1 MPGSLRGKRTE
12 VFGMREFSTAHMRR
26 VQADPDEPDPAEVR
40 RNRRLLILNG
50 GLVFMSMTLAS
61 SDMLL
66 PAFVQ
71 SLTASSVAVGL
82 VGALMR
88 IGWAWPQIFISRIV
102 EGRRRKMPFLL
113 LAGGMRSTV
122 WLVIAGLTYLMG
134 GRQSFYFLCCFL
146 VLYAISTSMMGIWN
160 VPWMD
165 IVGKVVP
172 PRERSRLF
180 AVRRLCGGITAMAAG
195 GVITFVLSDRSG
207 IAFPSNYAALFLLA
221 GLGNALSVFVF
232 SRIREP
238 VGPVRY
244 LRQPLSNY
252 LNTGF
257 RLLKNDPDYRRLC
270 GMQVLWSFM
279 MMGAPFYVPYAITDL
294 GFGLVFVGVFVSVM
308 QVSTVLSNALWAH
321 VGHRKGN
328 RSLLV
333 YGSYLMA
340 LSVAV
345 PLLARYVP
353 SLSFAPLS
361 NWGIDWAFDPHV
373 AFYAL
378 TFVLSGFASS
388 AMFNGRMAYV
398 LELAPENRRP
408 TYTSFLNMFALPQGF
423 LPVLAGLLVAWI
435 SYRPMFWIALLFVP
449 PTVYFVHRLGEG
461 GRPRSG

>member
-1 MPGSLRGKRTE
+1 
-12 VFGMREFSTAHMRR
+12 MREFSSAHWRR
-26 VQADPDEPDPAEVR
+26 VAAEEPDPAEVR
-40 RNRRLLILNG
+40 RNSRLLILNG

-71 SLTASSVAVGL
+71 SLTTSSVAIGL
-82 VGALMR
+82 AGALMR
-88 IGWAWPQIFISRIV
+88 IGWAWPQVFISRII
-102 EGRRRKMPFLL
+102 ENRKRKMPFLL
-113 LAGGMRSTV
+113 LAGGMRSIV

-134 GRQSFYFLCCFL
+134 GRQPFLFLCCFM

-172 PRERSRLF
+172 PGDRSRLF
-180 AVRRLCGGITAMAAG
+180 AVRRLCGGITAMVAG
-195 GVITFVLSDRSG
+195 GAISFVLSDRSG
-207 IAFPSNYAALFLLA
+207 ISFPSNYAALFMLS

-238 VGPVRY
+238 VRPVRY
-244 LRQPLSNY
+244 LRQPLSVY
-252 LNTGF
+252 LNSGI
-257 RLLKNDPDYRRLC
+257 RLLKNDVNYRRLC
-270 GMQVLWSFM
+270 GMQILWSFL

-294 GFGLVFVGVFVSVM
+294 GLGLVYVGVLVSVM
-308 QVSTVLSNALWAH
+308 QVSTVLSNVLWAS

-328 RSLLV
+328 RAMLV

-345 PLLARYVP
+345 PLLASYVP
-353 SLSFAPLS
+353 SHSIAPLS
-361 NWGIDWAFDPHV
+361 DWGIEWALNPQVVF
-373 AFYAL
+373 FAL

-423 LPVLAGLLVAWI
+423 LPVLAGMLVAWI

-449 PTVYFVHRLGEG
+449 PTVFYVHRLADL
-461 GRPRSG
+461 GRQRSG

>member
-1 MPGSLRGKRTE
+1 
-12 VFGMREFSTAHMRR
+12 MREFSSAHRR
-26 VQADPDEPDPAEVR
+26 REAAESGETDPAEAR
-40 RNRRLLILNG
+40 RNSRLLILNG

-61 SDMLL
+61 SDMVL

-71 SLTASSVAVGL
+71 SLTSSSVAIGL

-88 IGWAWPQIFISRIV
+88 IGWAWPQVFISRIIEV
-102 EGRRRKMPFLL
+102 RKRKMPFLL
-113 LAGGMRSTV
+113 LAGGMRSSV
-122 WLVIAGLTYLMG
+122 WLVIAGLTYLTG
-134 GRQSFYFLCCFL
+134 GRQPFCFLCCFM

-165 IVGKVVP
+165 IVAKVVP
-172 PRERSRLF
+172 PGDRSRLF

-195 GVITFVLSDRSG
+195 GLISYVLSEQTG
-207 IAFPSNYAALFLLA
+207 IPFPSNYAALFLLA

-244 LRQPLSNY
+244 LRQPLSSY
-252 LNTGF
+252 LNSGI
-257 RLLKNDPDYRRLC
+257 RLLRNDVDYRRLC

-294 GFGLVFVGVFVSVM
+294 GLGLVYVGVFVSVM
-308 QVSTVLSNALWAH
+308 QISTVLSNALWAH
-321 VGHRKGN
+321 VGHRSGN
-328 RSLLV
+328 RALLV

-345 PLLARYVP
+345 PLLARHVP
-353 SLSFAPLS
+353 SIDVAPLAS
-361 NWGIDWAFDPHV
+361 WGV
-373 AFYAL
+373 AWSLNPQVVFFSL

-435 SYRPMFWIALLFVP
+435 SYRPMFWIALAFVP
-449 PTVYFVHRLGEG
+449 LTVFFVHRLNEP
-461 GRPRSG
+461 GRGSAGQA